1 MFADPREGLG
11 RRRRLRHQEDQ
22 LILLAEDVLGAV
34 SQVFSRE
41 EVARTFGNPRHFHDD
56 GDDDDAR
63 VFRLCVD

>member
-1 MFADPREGLG
+1 MFTDPREGLS
-11 RRRRLRHQEDQ
+11 RRLRHQEDQ

-41 EVARTFGNPRHFHDD
+41 EVARTFGNPRRFHD
-56 GDDDDAR
+56 DDDDAR